1 MWAVSEFRADGGA
14 TCHVPGSHLWPLSR
28 TPEPDEIIPVPMPR
42 GSVLLWVGSALHG
55 AGASLSSAGT
65 RHGLLLGYCLSW
77 LRPEMNMHF
86 SCPRPR
92 RTGGGFVELSLTVYG
107 TGPTRS

>member
-55 AGASLSSAGT
+55 AGASLPSAGT

-86 SCPRPR
+86 SCPSH
-92 RTGGGFVELSLTVYG
+92 VSLSLSLSLSLSY
-107 TGPTRS
+107 SYSYS